1 MRITDAYIVTVDFDG
16 DIASDVVGT
25 YIFTTLEETKEIVK
39 QALIDLYNKRNDEK
53 CEIMGY
59 MVAIKDVIDI
69 DNVLEAFIEDGGS
82 HFGNWEIIID
92 KV

>member
-1 MRITDAYIVTVDFDG
+1 MRITDAYIVMIDFDG

-39 QALIDLYNKRNDEK
+39 QALIDLYNKRNDEE

-59 MVAIKDVIDI
+59 AFSIKDVIECNELLVD
-69 DNVLEAFIEDGGS
+69 FIGDGGDF
-82 HFGNWEIIID
+82 FGNWEVIID